1 MDSRSRFVVVFMGL
15 MSALLLIILCGVVMD
30 LRSDVQDL
38 KSVIAAQQGHPCA
51 RHACSSHSQASATM
65 TREEAGVF
73 VRSCEEVPGS

>member
-38 KSVIAAQQGHPCA
+38 KSVVAAKHGQPCA
-51 RHACSSHSQASATM
+51 RHACSSHCQDSVTI

-73 VRSCEEVPGS
+73 VRSCEEMPGS